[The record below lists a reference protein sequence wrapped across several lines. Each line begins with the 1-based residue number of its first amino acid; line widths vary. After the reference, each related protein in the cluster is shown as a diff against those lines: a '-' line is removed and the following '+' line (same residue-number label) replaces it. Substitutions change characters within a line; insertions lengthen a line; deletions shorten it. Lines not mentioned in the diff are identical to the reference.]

1 MFSKKIISLTLAGVL
16 LASAPI
22 TSVNAASKKV
32 ETKQAEVN
40 KYQNQLTDLS
50 NQVKNIDNQIND
62 TEKQISDKKD
72 EIAKTEKTIKDKN
85 DRITYLQGR
94 ITKRNNIIKERL
106 QKMQEQP
113 RSNLVTEVL
122 FNSSSIMDFFS
133 RISSINTLF
142 QADQNII
149 DDQKTEQAEVVKE
162 KQSIKDKQDTL
173 VAAKQDLVNKQN
185 DLANSQ
191 KEKQQAMNQ
200 ATNQLKQAVAEL
212 QAAKEDATR
221 LEQESLRLAE
231 LQDASSPS
239 DSSQPTGPVAS
250 GNSIVDYAMQFTG
263 VPYVF
268 GGTTP
273 SGFDCSGFIWYVY
286 SHTGHSIARGN
297 VATYWNQV
305 TKVSSPEPGDLV
317 FLKDTYISG
326 PSHMGIYIG
335 GNQMI
340 HAGSKGIGTVSL
352 SSGFVR
358 SHFLGYGRF

>member
-1 MFSKKIISLTLAGVL
+1 MFSKKIISLTLASVL

-22 TSVNAASKKV
+22 ISVNAESKV
-32 ETKQAEVN
+32 QTKQAEVN
-40 KYQNQLTDLS
+40 KYEKKLNDL
-50 NQVKNIDNQIND
+50 NKEVKKIDNQIKD
-62 TEKQISDKKD
+62 TENKISDKKA
-72 EIAKTEKTIKDKN
+72 EITETENVIKDKN
-85 DRITYLQGR
+85 TRITYLQGR
-94 ITKRNNIIKERL
+94 IKKRGDILKERL

-122 FNSSSIMDFFS
+122 INSESIMDFFS

-142 QADQNII
+142 EADQKIM
-149 DDQKTEQAEVVKE
+149 DDQKSEQAEVVQEKKLIKE
-162 KQSIKDKQDTL
+162 KQDSL
-173 VAAKQDLVNKQN
+173 VAAKQDLVNKQS
-185 DLANSQ
+185 DLADSQ
-191 KEKQQAMNQ
+191 KEKQQALNQ
-200 ATNQLKQAVAEL
+200 ATIQLKQAVADL
-212 QAAKEDATR
+212 QAAKQDATR

-231 LQDASSPS
+231 LQDEASPS
-239 DSSQPTGPVAS
+239 DHSDQPTGPIAS
-250 GNSIVDYAMQFTG
+250 GNSVVDYAMQFKG

-268 GGTTP
+268 GGTSP

-286 SHTGHSIARGN
+286 SHTGHGIGRAN
-297 VATYWNQV
+297 VASYWNQV

-317 FLKDTYISG
+317 FLQDTYING

-352 SSGFVR
+352 SSSFVR